1 MDYFGFVK
9 SSRQS
14 IGEKETQMTKS
25 DLTETG
31 IEGLDGIFLGGIPRA
46 NTILVQGQAGTGK
59 TLIGLEFIYEG
70 IAKFNEPGIVVV
82 FESNPDKLIRD
93 AALFGWD
100 LAEQQQ
106 QNKLKIIF
114 TSPQV
119 FESELRSPNSLLLE
133 TAARMGVRRI
143 FIDGIGLLYPAANV
157 GNAIGIGLPRSGPGS
172 YRELLQQLL
181 EGLHRANM
189 TAMLSHE
196 VGSLDESLS
205 TLEAAGFLADT
216 VIELTRERHNR
227 LGHRSVEIIKSRG
240 QDFVSGKH
248 TLRITAG
255 IGLQVFRR
263 VQAPVPR
270 NLAQPTSSAKRSVIG
285 VQALDD
291 LIGGGLFDGSTTM
304 VVGISGVGKTVLGT
318 QLLREGVEREN
329 KRGLL
334 ISLDEH
340 PAQIIRN
347 AGTIGL
353 DLQTHLDSGM
363 IHIFYESPQELEI
376 DSHFAR
382 IVDTIERYDIQRL
395 VIDGVSSYSTA
406 LDDQRAY
413 RDFFHALV
421 AYSKFRL
428 MTTFFNYENPELFG
442 ISAYMPEFPVSSIVD
457 NIILLSLVEFG
468 NTLHRC
474 MAVVKA
480 RGCKHEFGTREF
492 TIGQGGIELLPLD
505 KTAEL
510 TPMPIESYS
519 SVLSRAPTRFSAAKV
534 NGTRTAKVGK

>member
-1 MDYFGFVK
+1 LDYFGFVK